1 MKSTANTALTLIL
14 FSLVF
19 GLGTTAA
26 EEKNPKPE
34 SLLQRIVD
42 SYVDSSNTNETLKHL
57 LDAKMYVST
66 AEHDL
71 LVSRDKESAQLDIE
85 NALAYLIEAESAA
98 KPDVKNQISLL
109 IPKLKSLEKKILKEK
124 LDDQD
129 NQVDVLL
136 KTAQEKLFETHNI
149 DHVTE
154 STKKK
159 IKEISFSIQALR
171 QKIEHNNLRDE
182 YEAIM
187 HSLNDII
194 HML

>member
-1 MKSTANTALTLIL
+1 MKKRISTALALIL

-19 GLGTTAA
+19 AIGATGA
-26 EEKNPKPE
+26 EEKAPKPE

-71 LVSRDKESAQLDIE
+71 LVSRDKESAQVDIE
-85 NALAYLIEAESAA
+85 NALAYLVDAENAA

-109 IPKLKSLEKKILKEK
+109 IPKLKSLEKKTLKEK
-124 LDDQD
+124 LDDHD
-129 NQVDVLL
+129 NQVDFLL
-136 KTAQEKLFETHNI
+136 KTAQDKLFETHNI
-149 DHVTE
+149 DHVSE
-154 STKKK
+154 STKQK
-159 IKEISFSIQALR
+159 IKEISFTIQELR
-171 QKIEHNNLRDE
+171 IKIEHSNLRDD

-187 HSLNDII
+187 NSLNNII
-194 HML
+194 RML